1 MKVIETGMEGFL
13 VKEPDVFSNDVN
25 EVVIIVPYNYL

>member
-13 VKEPDVFSNDVN
+13 VIEPDVFSDERECSCRNSS
-25 EVVIIVPYNYL
+25 L